1 MPEPDIPQIV
11 SSQECLPCQVCC
23 LFPDRSTPFRPFFTG
38 QEIAERSSGGPVR
51 MRIFGTLTTSAG
63 SQAELTAEGD
73 RFHCPFLEPST
84 HACRIHHERPLDCR
98 LYPFMIAHSPDG
110 GNVHLV
116 LDLHCPPLR
125 DVPDSARVRG
135 YAARLARWI
144 EDRADE
150 IAAPAVRGVVSHP
163 QATHHPIALL
173 PKLASLLL
181 GRGTGWRHLLP
192 GDRRRFPDALSS
204 FTRGF
209 HSHYLWRD
217 RMNLI
222 WKHFREGL
230 LLAAFEG
237 SGSFIPC
244 PPPGVNLTPAVVR
257 EIEAA
262 WVDLHAGPAVPLRME
277 GVLEEE
283 IPALRAAGWTIRR
296 SGTEYIHP
304 TSDAA
309 GLRGTRF
316 KGERNAAN
324 KFERHSH
331 PSLRDLRSGDIP
343 AALGLYWRWLGRN
356 PERLV
361 EGSFRRL
368 LAEDSLLAYKR
379 ALHEASD
386 LGITPLVAEAG
397 GKIAGISLSA
407 RIGPEL
413 ACIFFELADPDH
425 PGAAPFLFRAAA
437 RVHRDAS
444 RLSSMDDSGL
454 PELARAKGAGSP
466 QRVPLYQALSGRAGE
481 TGKNTAEL
489 DSAGQICDK
498 TVTDPLSLH
507 PYHWKE

>member
-1 MPEPDIPQIV
+1 
-11 SSQECLPCQVCC
+11 
-23 LFPDRSTPFRPFFTG
+23 
-38 QEIAERSSGGPVR
+38 
-51 MRIFGTLTTSAG
+51 
-63 SQAELTAEGD
+63 
-73 RFHCPFLEPST
+73 
-84 HACRIHHERPLDCR
+84 
-98 LYPFMIAHSPDG
+98 MIAYSSDVG
-110 GNVHLV
+110 RISLV
-116 LDLHCPPLR
+116 LDLHCLSL
-125 DVPDSARVRG
+125 VEGDSRVLPH
-135 YAARLARWI
+135 AHRLALWI
-144 EDRADE
+144 EENAAA
-150 IAAPAVRGVVSHP
+150 IAAPDTRGVIAAP
-163 QATHHPIALL
+163 QDSHHPLL
-173 PKLASLLL
+173 PLPRLSRLLL
-181 GRGTGWRHLLP
+181 GPGGWKHVLS
-192 GDRRRFPDALSS
+192 GDAQRFPPSTS
-204 FTRGF
+204 FTRALF
-209 HSHYLWRD
+209 SHYLWRD

-222 WKHFREGL
+222 WKPFREGL

-237 SGSFIPC
+237 SGSFIPR

-309 GLRGTRF
+309 DLRGNRF

-324 KFERHSH
+324 KFERHSR
-331 PSLRDLRSGDIP
+331 PALRDLRSGDIP
-343 AALGLYWRWLGRN
+343 AALVLYWRWLGRN

-386 LGITPLVAEAG
+386 LGIMALVAEAG

-437 RVHRDAS
+437 RVHRGAS

-489 DSAGQICDK
+489 DSAEEICDK
-498 TVTDPLSLH
+498 TVTNHSSLH
-507 PYHWKE
+507 PYPCQAAQLRDAGL